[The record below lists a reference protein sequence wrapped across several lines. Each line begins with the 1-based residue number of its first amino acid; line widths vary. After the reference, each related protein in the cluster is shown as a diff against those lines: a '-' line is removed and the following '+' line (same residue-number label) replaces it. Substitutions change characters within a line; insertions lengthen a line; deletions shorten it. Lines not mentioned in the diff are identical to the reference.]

1 MEISFINC
9 HMCSPLA
16 VNCLQ
21 ARNFELTFIFINF
34 VYLLKVSKDWCTNLF
49 TMTKLERMGWHWFVG
64 WGGGGCVL
72 LMQYGCTVHLFV
84 LASNE
89 HGWIIISHI
98 NQLIVFDVLGWIQ
111 GSLASSQC
119 IREGC
124 GFCYQKNYLK
134 KWLLQEKW
142 VYKKERAKKKIQ
154 IVTRIHYIWEH

>member
-64 WGGGGCVL
+64 WGGGCML

-89 HGWIIISHI
+89 HGWIIISRV
-98 NQLIVFDVLGWIQ
+98 NQLIVFDVLVWIQ

-124 GFCYQKNYLK
+124 GFCYQKNYWK
-134 KWLLQEKW
+134 NDCCRKNGFIRRREP
-142 VYKKERAKKKIQ
+142 KKKFKL
-154 IVTRIHYIWEH
+154 

>member
-64 WGGGGCVL
+64 WGGGCVL
-72 LMQYGCTVHLFV
+72 LIHLTIHLFV
-84 LASNE
+84 LASNVQ
-89 HGWIIISHI
+89 GLIIISRV

-124 GFCYQKNYLK
+124 GFCYKKNNK
-134 KWLLQEKW
+134 KMIVSEKMGL
-142 VYKKERAKKKIQ
+142 
-154 IVTRIHYIWEH
+154 

>member
-1 MEISFINC
+1 MHVYTQLQEVWMEISFINC

-34 VYLLKVSKDWCTNLF
+34 VYLLTVSKDWCTNLF

-64 WGGGGCVL
+64 WGGGCVL

-89 HGWIIISHI
+89 HGWIIISRV
-98 NQLIVFDVLGWIQ
+98 NQLIVFDVLVWIQ
-111 GSLASSQC
+111 GSLASSHC

-124 GFCYQKNYLK
+124 GFCYQKNY
-134 KWLLQEKW
+134 
-142 VYKKERAKKKIQ
+142 
-154 IVTRIHYIWEH
+154 

>member
-72 LMQYGCTVHLFV
+72 LIHLTIHLFV
-84 LASNE
+84 LASNVQ
-89 HGWIIISHI
+89 GLIIISRV

-111 GSLASSQC
+111 GSLASLQC

-124 GFCYQKNYLK
+124 GFCYKKNNK
-134 KWLLQEKW
+134 KMIVSEKMGL
-142 VYKKERAKKKIQ
+142 
-154 IVTRIHYIWEH
+154 